1 MPKSLQAYIKEAC
14 EGLDGVSFRESYS
27 GRGMYGA
34 QCIGVVGSMSDCIR
48 AAQRA
53 ALRAAQ
59 DQHFDK
65 VSSIEEAPE
74 ADDPI
79 PEEARQLDTDGLEN
93 AQMDSMG
100 FDMILY
106 WPDLK
111 PLPDEEEADSAE
123 DQG

>member
-14 EGLDGVSFRESYS
+14 ESLDGVSFRESYS

-48 AAQRA
+48 AV
-53 ALRAAQ
+53 LRAAQ

-65 VSSIEEAPE
+65 VSSIEEALE

-79 PEEARQLDTDGLEN
+79 PEEAWQLDTDGLEN